1 MKTLRIKIVMITIIC
16 SLVMGISL
24 GILSYIY
31 SSDMAVE
38 DSKEYM
44 LSKAEEKKTEFNG
57 ILSKIQQ
64 SVDTL
69 ADISV
74 GRLSDFKRFK
84 TDAGYVRE
92 YTESIEDILLHFA
105 ERTEGALTAYVRYN
119 PDFTEPTSGLFL
131 TRNSTSDGFKSV
143 EPTDFSTY
151 EKDDLEHVGWYYIP
165 VENKEPTWMNPYLN
179 QNINVSMISYVVPIY
194 MENESVGIIGMD
206 ISLETIEAMIAKAS
220 IYDDGY
226 SCLVDTNYN
235 FVVHKEYSLGDSLKE
250 KAAEVEKI
258 VADEQKED
266 QVISYKYNGQKK
278 RLAYLTLANG
288 MKYILTAPESDIQAK
303 SDTLLK
309 IMILFLF
316 CGQVVSFF
324 VGFVVSGR
332 ISGPIRQVTQWVDKI
347 ARLDL
352 KAPKDSAKLTK
363 HKDEIGI
370 MARAVEQM
378 QGELRNMATQ
388 IGNSCMVI
396 KDGTNSLGD
405 VMGGTNILCQ
415 DNSATMEQ
423 MSAGMQQSACTMDVI
438 LKNVENVKGDVEE
451 INQKSVQGKEVSE
464 EVKERAV
471 KLENYTATANERT
484 KGVYVELKEK
494 SDAALHQAEAVSRIH
509 ELIQTISSISA
520 QTNMLA
526 MNASIE
532 AARAGEAGK
541 GFAVVASEIGNLA
554 GKTQISADDIRKMVL
569 EVEEAVQNMQA
580 CITTSTEFLE
590 NTVMQD
596 YKEFSEVGINYRDD
610 AGTFE
615 EFMTAV
621 HNLVENLT
629 VAMEEIVRSL
639 DVISQA
645 VNESAE
651 GASNITE
658 KTNELVKATADAG
671 KLVKQSAE
679 KVALLEELVDRFDV

>member
-1 MKTLRIKIVMITIIC
+1 
-16 SLVMGISL
+16 
-24 GILSYIY
+24 
-31 SSDMAVE
+31 
-38 DSKEYM
+38 
-44 LSKAEEKKTEFNG
+44 
-57 ILSKIQQ
+57 
-64 SVDTL
+64 
-69 ADISV
+69 
-74 GRLSDFKRFK
+74 
-84 TDAGYVRE
+84 
-92 YTESIEDILLHFA
+92 
-105 ERTEGALTAYVRYN
+105 
-119 PDFTEPTSGLFL
+119 
-131 TRNSTSDGFKSV
+131 
-143 EPTDFSTY
+143 
-151 EKDDLEHVGWYYIP
+151 
-165 VENKEPTWMNPYLN
+165 
-179 QNINVSMISYVVPIY
+179 
-194 MENESVGIIGMD
+194 
-206 ISLETIEAMIAKAS
+206 
-220 IYDDGY
+220 
-226 SCLVDTNYN
+226 
-235 FVVHKEYSLGDSLKE
+235 
-250 KAAEVEKI
+250 
-258 VADEQKED
+258 
-266 QVISYKYNGQKK
+266 
-278 RLAYLTLANG
+278 
-288 MKYILTAPESDIQAK
+288 
-303 SDTLLK
+303 
-309 IMILFLF
+309 
-316 CGQVVSFF
+316 
-324 VGFVVSGR
+324 
-332 ISGPIRQVTQWVDKI
+332 
-347 ARLDL
+347 
-352 KAPKDSAKLTK
+352 
-363 HKDEIGI
+363 

-658 KTNELVKATADAG
+658 KTNDLVKATADAG